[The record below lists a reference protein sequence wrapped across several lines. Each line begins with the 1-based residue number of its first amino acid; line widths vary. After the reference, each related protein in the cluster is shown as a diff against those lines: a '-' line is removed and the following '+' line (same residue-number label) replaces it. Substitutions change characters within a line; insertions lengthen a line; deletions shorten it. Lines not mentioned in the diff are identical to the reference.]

1 MWWVSSFY
9 DLIYPVNHGESHKAG
24 FNPRVGIKIYAILT
38 RMNETPQIWKN
49 WVNTLHR
56 WGLQEI
62 TAVVLDAIKPLNLLG
77 AQVVYM
83 GQPIFKQ
90 LVANDQLEAFASMLE
105 DPTQTQAFISLLE
118 TTHHN
123 D

>member
-1 MWWVSSFY
+1 MT
-9 DLIYPVNHGESHKAG
+9 P
-24 FNPRVGIKIYAILT
+24 
-38 RMNETPQIWKN
+38 PQIWQN
-49 WVNTLHR
+49 WVNVLHR

-62 TAVVLDAIKPLNLLG
+62 TAVVLDAVKPLNLLG
-77 AQVVYM
+77 AQVVYL

-90 LVANDQLEAFASMLE
+90 LVAKDHLEALANMLE

-118 TTHHN
+118 THHS

>member
-1 MWWVSSFY
+1 
-9 DLIYPVNHGESHKAG
+9 
-24 FNPRVGIKIYAILT
+24 
-38 RMNETPQIWKN
+38 MNETPQIWKN
-49 WVNTLHR
+49 WVNNLHR

-77 AQVVYM
+77 AQAVYM

-90 LVANDQLEAFASMLE
+90 FVANDQLEAFASMLE
-105 DPTQTQAFISLLE
+105 DPRQTQAFISLLE
-118 TTHHN
+118 TTHHC